1 VTHLTAAAAAT
12 DTPQDG
18 FADKVFE
25 STACFRAVLDAMSS
39 PALPIALPVF
49 PARPA
54 GLSST
59 AVALLLTLAD
69 MDTPVW
75 LGPGCDRP
83 EARSYLRF
91 HTGCPI
97 AREPS
102 EAAFAILP
110 AAADPRALDGLPLG
124 TAEYPDRSATVILL
138 SGGLVA
144 GAGPVFSGPGIDRPR
159 AFDLADAHPDLWPRI
174 ARNQALFPRG
184 LDWIFAGATD
194 IAALPRS
201 TEIGS

>member
-1 VTHLTAAAAAT
+1 VTLLTAAAAAT

-49 PARPA
+49 PASPA
-54 GLSST
+54 GLTSS
-59 AVALLLTLAD
+59 AVAILLTLAD

-75 LGPGCDRP
+75 LAPDCDRP
-83 EARSYLRF
+83 ETRSYLRF
-91 HTGCPI
+91 HTGCPV
-97 AREPS
+97 ARDPS
-102 EAAFAILP
+102 EAAFAVLP
-110 AAADPRALDGLPLG
+110 AASDPGALDGLPLG
-124 TAEYPDRSATVILL
+124 TAEYPDRSATVVLQ
-138 SGGLVA
+138 SAGLIA
-144 GAGPVFSGPGIDRPR
+144 GSGPVFSGPGIDRPR
-159 AFDLADAHPDLWPRI
+159 AVDLVDAHPDLWPRI

-184 LDWIFAGATD
+184 LDWILAGAAE

-201 TEIGS
+201 TEVGF